1 MSAIEGMVC
10 SSSSLA
16 VLLSSL
22 SLVLGN
28 WELTPANAFMLL
40 SFMNLLRTTF
50 SVYLKQGLLIVF
62 EASVSLRRIEEFLL
76 LHDLLLLQDNFI
88 ASKVFPQNDFTRTIE
103 GQTSI
108 SSWQQEKQSAK
119 FNSSSNEKDQ
129 VTPLKVVDD
138 ALFVSGLTYAITD
151 RDNQHVLCDVS
162 FVTPSRSLTIICGR
176 VGSGKTTLLSAVAG
190 EVKLSS
196 GTVRFPG
203 TLSYVP
209 QVPWV
214 FSGTIRENILFSE
227 SYDPHWYST
236 VVEACALKED
246 FELFPDKDDTLVG
259 QRGVLLSGGQKA
271 RVSLARAVYSCA
283 DVYLLDD
290 PLSAVDRKVGDEIFR
305 KCICG
310 LLGDK
315 IQVLV
320 SHHRRYL
327 QEADQI
333 IVMEKG
339 RVLERRRPQLGEA
352 KCASSII
359 CNTSVNEY
367 HRAEPDLLT
376 GKTSSY
382 KPKGLEILDE
392 DRARGNVSFQLYWDY
407 FTSGVHPVLIFTLVA
422 LFVFTQRKSLAFCMN
437 VFSSCF
443 CLECGTLLEKY
454 VGLKMIAC
462 NVLISYISPKV
473 S

>member
-16 VLLSSL
+16 VLISGL

-76 LHDLLLLQDNFI
+76 LHDLPLFQDNFI
-88 ASKVFPQNDFTRTIE
+88 ASKVLSQNDFTRTIE
-103 GQTSI
+103 GQTNL
-108 SSWQQEKQSAK
+108 SSCQQEKQSAK
-119 FNSSSNEKDQ
+119 LSSSSNEKKQ

-138 ALFVSGLTYAITD
+138 ALFVSRLTYEVSD
-151 RDNQHVLCDVS
+151 RDNQRVLCDVS
-162 FVTPSRSLTIICGR
+162 FVTPTRSLTIICGR
-176 VGSGKTTLLSAVAG
+176 VGSGKTTLLSAIAG
-190 EVKLSS
+190 EVKLSR
-196 GTVRFPG
+196 GTVTFPG
-203 TLSYVP
+203 TLAYVP

-246 FELFPDKDDTLVG
+246 FELFPNEDDTLVG
-259 QRGVLLSGGQKA
+259 QRGVVLSGGQKA

-315 IQVLV
+315 IRVLV

-327 QEADQI
+327 QGADEI
-333 IVMEKG
+333 IVLEKG
-339 RVLERRRPQLGEA
+339 RVLETRRPQLGEA
-352 KCASSII
+352 KFASSII

-367 HRAEPDLLT
+367 RAEPDLLT
-376 GKTSSY
+376 SKTSSY

-422 LFVFTQRKSLAFCMN
+422 LFVFTQRKSLTFCMN
-437 VFSSCF
+437 VFSSCLVWDVRR
-443 CLECGTLLEKY
+443 CWKNIL
-454 VGLKMIAC
+454 
-462 NVLISYISPKV
+462 V
-473 S
+473 SK